1 MKTKIRRVLLIVNL
15 HKKDSRHISEKIS
28 QALEKRGLEVRVFGF
43 DGKPE
48 RNTGNDFDIAF
59 SLGGDGT
66 VLYAARE
73 MAPEGIPI
81 FPINLGTLGFIAA
94 VHPNEW
100 ESVFNQYVNGTAS
113 VSERLMLDI
122 WVERKGK
129 EVFRSRSLNDGVIT
143 SEGISK
149 IIRLHVDTE
158 KIKLGHYRS
167 DGLIVA
173 TPTGSTAYSVAAGG
187 PIIDPEMEAVII
199 NPICPFTL
207 SNRPIVVSSHEVI
220 CVEVEAEQ
228 RSGVLLT
235 VDGQIVEKLE
245 PLDKVYIQK
254 SQNKAKLIASDR
266 SVFYTV
272 LRSKLNW
279 SGGPDA

>member
-1 MKTKIRRVLLIVNL
+1 MKTIRRVLLIVNL
-15 HKKDSRHISEKIS
+15 HKKDSEPLSEQI
-28 QALEKRGLEVRVFGF
+28 QRVLEKRGIEVSVFGF
-43 DGKPE
+43 DGKPD
-48 RNTGNDFDIAF
+48 RQTGNDFDIAF

-73 MAPEGIPI
+73 MSPFNIPI
-81 FPINLGTLGFIAA
+81 LPINLGTLGFIAA
-94 VHPNEW
+94 VHPDEW
-100 ESVFNQYVNGTAS
+100 EAVFDSYLNKTVD
-113 VSERLMLDI
+113 VSQRLMLDI
-122 WVERKGK
+122 WVKRGEE
-129 EVFRSRSLNDGVIT
+129 EVFRSRCLNDGVIT
-143 SEGISK
+143 SDGISK
-149 IIRLHVDTE
+149 IIRLHVGGE

-207 SNRPIVVSSHEVI
+207 SNRPIVVDSQEII
-220 CVEVEAEQ
+220 CVEIEAEQ

-254 SQNKAKLIASDR
+254 AQNKARLIASDR
-266 SVFYTV
+266 NVFYTV

>member
-1 MKTKIRRVLLIVNL
+1 MLTEVRRVLLIVNL
-15 HKKDSRHISEKIS
+15 HKKDSQFISEQIC
-28 QALEKRGLEVRVFGF
+28 QVLEKRGLEVKVFGF

-48 RNTGNDFDIAF
+48 RNTGDCFDIAF

-66 VLYAARE
+66 VLYAVRE
-73 MAPEGIPI
+73 MASAGIPI

-94 VHPNEW
+94 VHPDEW
-100 ESVFNQYVNGTAS
+100 EAVFDAYLHGTAS

-122 WVERKGK
+122 WVLRGGK
-129 EVFRSRSLNDGVIT
+129 EVFRSSCLNDGVIT

-149 IIRLHVDTE
+149 IIRLHVGGE

-173 TPTGSTAYSVAAGG
+173 TPTGSTAHSVAAGG

-207 SNRPIVVSSHEVI
+207 SNRPIVVPSHETI

-235 VDGQIVEKLE
+235 VDGQIVENLE